1 MLINDA
7 PMPGS
12 WRDALAG
19 EGLAWRPAD
28 EPDIAAWAALIARTA
43 EAERPVWF
51 ERAADLEQVL
61 QSTKN
66 HPAANTLLVLDGGS
80 VPRAYARITKN
91 PDGDKAY
98 GFGCVDPAWQRRG
111 IGTALLGWLSERTLE
126 RFAEDPGADDGG
138 PEGSGTEGSGP
149 KGSGTEGSGPVPRL
163 RVHME
168 QQHEHQQRL
177 LRRNGFRVVRYFNE
191 MHRRLDGVPLPE
203 VRLDDGLELATMRPE
218 LTEEVRLA
226 HNAAFRDHWGSEP
239 RDEESWGFTVND
251 PQARPDLSAVVLDRS
266 SGIVAGYQLASHDP
280 DSAVSRGYSEGY
292 TELLGVRR
300 EYRGRGV
307 ARALLAD
314 AMRRFA
320 AAGMDRASLDVDSE
334 NPTGALALYEKMG
347 YAAVNRSLAWDKEL
361 APPT

>member
-1 MLINDA
+1 MLNHDA
-7 PMPGS
+7 PAPGS
-12 WRDALAG
+12 WRTSLTDA
-19 EGLAWRPAD
+19 GLAWRPAA
-28 EPDIAAWAALIARTA
+28 EPDTEAWAALIARTA
-43 EAERPVWF
+43 ETEKPVWF
-51 ERAADLEQVL
+51 ERAADLEQIL
-61 QSTKN
+61 QSKKN
-66 HPAANTLLVLDGGS
+66 HPADNTLLVLDGGE

-91 PDGDKAY
+91 KDGDKAY

-111 IGTALLGWLSERTLE
+111 IGTALLGWLSERTVQ
-126 RFAEDPGADDGG
+126 RFAEDSG
-138 PEGSGTEGSGP
+138 PENSLP
-149 KGSGTEGSGPVPRL
+149 AHQRAVPRL
-163 RVHME
+163 RIHME

-177 LRRNGFRVVRYFNE
+177 LRTSGFHVVRYFNE
-191 MHRRLDGVPLPE
+191 MHRRLDGVQLPA
-203 VRLDDGLELATMRPE
+203 VRLDDGLDLVTMRPE
-218 LTEEVRLA
+218 LSEDVRLA

-292 TELLGVRR
+292 TDLLGVRR
-300 EYRGRGV
+300 EYRGRGI
-307 ARALLAD
+307 AQALLAD

-361 APPT
+361 TGRN